1 MINQSG
7 EPDVQQHG
15 RINRTLAQQR
25 NTKATDAQTP
35 SHSPHRSQQEGLRY
49 MRLKRRPP
57 PV

>member
-25 NTKATDAQTP
+25 NTKARRTNTIAFPPQKP
-35 SHSPHRSQQEGLRY
+35 KEGLRY